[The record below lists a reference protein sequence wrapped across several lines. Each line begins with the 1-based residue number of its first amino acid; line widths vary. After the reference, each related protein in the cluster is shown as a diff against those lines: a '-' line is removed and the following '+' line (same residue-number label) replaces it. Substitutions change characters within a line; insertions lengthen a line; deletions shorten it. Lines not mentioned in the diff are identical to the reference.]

1 MSIYF
6 LLLLIMILL
15 LFKGIIS
22 SLVYAPKKIKII
34 SVMALILMTFR
45 YIALIILFII
55 KNQNYLYL
63 LKPLVFINL
72 LCIPLVGIISISIF
86 SRINKIKLKR
96 ILLMC
101 VMLSI
106 AYFVVI
112 YKTPS
117 NINISNN
124 CGYIIELQLE
134 FYIYILMVII
144 NSIFFIKGIKLYN
157 KNYANKIGAVLI
169 IISSSITLLSVLL
182 ISINPNFSWTMLGDI
197 SWIVT
202 INYGLLKFKR

>member
-34 SVMALILMTFR
+34 SIMALTLMTFR

-182 ISINPNFSWTMLGDI
+182 TSINPNFSWTMLGDI